1 MRILHVDTGRTLRG
15 GQRQLLLLMKG
26 LDARGHT
33 QTLLAQGATLQQRD
47 GEREGAPATPL
58 RLAAAA
64 KRADLIHAHSGHAHT
79 LAAIFGLGKPLV
91 VSRRVAF
98 PVRPGWISGLKY
110 QRAQHYIAVSG
121 FVRAQLTR
129 DGIPP
134 DKVSVVYDAV
144 ASEELQAAASLPST
158 EHLDRSLRV
167 VAPQVDDPLKRASLL
182 RSACA
187 AAGAE
192 LTFSHDLQRDLA
204 AADVFAYLTDNEGL
218 GSAILLAMAHKK
230 PVLASRVGGILEI
243 VEHESTGLLVRNN
256 VEEIAAS
263 VRRFTSDRRLA
274 TECADRAFVMV
285 GEHFTDDIM
294 VRQTEQIYQAVL
306 SATPPPK

>member
-26 LDARGHT
+26 LDAGGHE
-33 QTLLAQGATLQQRD
+33 QVLLAQGATLQQ
-47 GEREGAPATPL
+47 REGAPATPL

-64 KRADLIHAHSGHAHT
+64 RRADLIHAHSGHAHT
-79 LAAIFGLGKPLV
+79 VAAIFGVGKPLV

-98 PVRPGWISGLKY
+98 PVRQGWISGLKY
-110 QRAQHYIAVSG
+110 KRAQHYIAVSA
-121 FVRAQLTR
+121 FVQTQLVR

-192 LTFSHDLQRDLA
+192 LTFSNDLQRDLA
-204 AADVFAYLTDNEGL
+204 AADVFAYLTDSEGL

-243 VEHESTGLLVRNN
+243 VEHESTGLLVLNDQG
-256 VEEIAAS
+256 EIAAS
-263 VRRFTSDRRLA
+263 LKRFASDRRLA
-274 TECADRAFVMV
+274 TECADRAFRMV
-285 GEHFTDDIM
+285 GERFTDAIM
-294 VRQTEQIYQAVL
+294 VRQTEQIYQTVL
-306 SATPPPK
+306 SASPPPK